1 MEGAEKPCKHAAY
14 AQERFVRVARGGPR
28 EDNYTPDLPRLRL
41 SRARAGREGCCGGG
55 CRQEGALAELE
66 IVGGAARR
74 VRFKGAV
81 LDGNPARWS
90 VTARDDDD
98 ARLTPVNMDNS
109 LDIDE
114 NFLGDFNP
122 GN

>member
-1 MEGAEKPCKHAAY
+1 M
-14 AQERFVRVARGGPR
+14 
-28 EDNYTPDLPRLRL
+28 EDNYTPDLPRLRP
-41 SRARAGREGCCGGG
+41 SRKRERDEKAVAEAAAGKK
-55 CRQEGALAELE
+55 APPAELE